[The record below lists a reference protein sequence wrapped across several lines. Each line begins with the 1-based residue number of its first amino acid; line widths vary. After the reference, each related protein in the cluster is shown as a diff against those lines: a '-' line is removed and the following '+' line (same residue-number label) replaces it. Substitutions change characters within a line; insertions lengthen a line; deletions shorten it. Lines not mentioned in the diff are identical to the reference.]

1 MAWMSDEQYELMQ
14 DTREKAITARS
25 ARSTRTHCG
34 KRGPV
39 RFPSDSLTKKE
50 REAMNGKCESYRL
63 NDPMTWEQ
71 FKSMPNDL
79 QIIYIKALRN
89 KYRVPDTALAKAM
102 GVKSGTFGAHIRK
115 LKLGLGRAVSANG
128 RMWFGTPDED
138 IFVEWWN
145 RARVKTESV
154 EETVEGSATDEIVVV
169 NDEPEIVTPA
179 DSLDE
184 GVRKASEILG
194 KEFAA
199 AMAQNEDDTEGRNLP
214 TICDNP
220 YHFMPI
226 IPKSGT
232 MTFEGNNADDALAT
246 IRALLSNVNVN
257 ITVSWEALPNDQ
269 VCTVM

>member
-1 MAWMSDEQYELMQ
+1 MAWMSDERYELMQ

-39 RFPSDSLTKKE
+39 RFPSDSLSKKE

-63 NDPMTWEQ
+63 NDPMTWEE
-71 FKSMPNDL
+71 FKSMPEDL

-89 KYRVPDTALAKAM
+89 KYKVPDRALARAM
-102 GVKSGTFGAHIRK
+102 GVEPATFGAHIRK
-115 LKLGLGRAVSANG
+115 LKLGQGKGASAAGRK
-128 RMWFGTPDED
+128 WLDTPDAD
-138 IFVEWWN
+138 IFAAWWSGV
-145 RARVKTESV
+145 RVK
-154 EETVEGSATDEIVVV
+154 EETCEDSATDEIVVV
-169 NDEPEIVTPA
+169 NEEPEIVTPVE
-179 DSLDE
+179 E
-184 GVRKASEILG
+184 G
-194 KEFAA
+194 
-199 AMAQNEDDTEGRNLP
+199 DTEGRNLP

-257 ITVSWEALPNDQ
+257 ITVSWEVLPNDQ